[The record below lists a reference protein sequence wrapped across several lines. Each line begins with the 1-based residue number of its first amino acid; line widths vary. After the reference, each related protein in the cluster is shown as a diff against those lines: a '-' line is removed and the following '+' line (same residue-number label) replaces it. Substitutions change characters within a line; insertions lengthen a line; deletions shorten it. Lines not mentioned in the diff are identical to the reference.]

1 MRSHR
6 QTIADAARLVARL
19 KRLNWEKVRRR
30 ARRTL
35 YHFAEDRIYR
45 LPVDEALEFEEVPEF
60 HFDSWDDLKSYVPG
74 PGESREALLTL
85 WRGRLDVGEHVYTRT
100 ENGCLATYGWMIE
113 RQSSC
118 FLNDVRQRMEMPEAP
133 AVLYDFFTAP
143 EFRNRDFYPLLLM
156 HSVRHTAVTVPG
168 IRWIYMTV
176 RADDAV
182 PRWWVERL
190 GAHYCES
197 YFYRRVLW
205 REEKWRG
212 VEANSLTNARA

>member
-1 MRSHR
+1 MS
-6 QTIADAARLVARL
+6 DAAGLISRL
-19 KRLNWEKVRRR
+19 KRLNWDKVRRR
-30 ARRTL
+30 ARRTI
-35 YHFAEDRIYR
+35 YHFAENRIYR
-45 LPVDEALEFEEVPEF
+45 VPVEEALEFEEVPEF
-60 HFDSWDDLKSYVPG
+60 RFDSWDDLQTYVPG

-85 WRGRLDVGEHVYTRT
+85 WRGRLDAGEHVYTRT

-118 FLNDVRQRMEMPEAP
+118 FLSEVRQRMEMPEAP

-143 EFRNRDFYPLLLM
+143 EFRNRDFYPKLLM
-156 HSVRHTAVTVPG
+156 HSLRHTAASVPG
-168 IRWIYMTV
+168 IRWIYMTA
-176 RADDAV
+176 RADDTV

-190 GAHYCES
+190 GAQYCES

-212 VEANSLTNARA
+212 AETTPEE

>member
-1 MRSHR
+1 MS
-6 QTIADAARLVARL
+6 DLARLVSRL
-19 KRLNWEKVRRR
+19 KRLSWEKVRRR
-30 ARRTL
+30 ARRTF

-45 LPVDEALEFEEVPEF
+45 VPVEEALEFEEVPEF
-60 HFDSWDDLKSYVPG
+60 HFDSWDDLQTYVPG

-85 WRGRLDVGEHVYTRT
+85 WRCRLDAGEHVYTRT

-118 FLNDVRQRMEMPEAP
+118 FLTDVRQQMDMPEAP

-143 EFRNRDFYPLLLM
+143 EFRNRDFYPQLLM
-156 HSVRHTAVTVPG
+156 HSVRHTAASLPG

-176 RADDAV
+176 RADDRV

-190 GAHYCES
+190 GAHYYES

-212 VEANSLTNARA
+212 AEATAEG

>member
-1 MRSHR
+1 MS
-6 QTIADAARLVARL
+6 DLARLVSRL
-19 KRLNWEKVRRR
+19 KRLSWEKVRRR
-30 ARRTL
+30 ARRTF

-45 LPVDEALEFEEVPEF
+45 VPVEEALEFEEVPEF
-60 HFDSWDDLKSYVPG
+60 HFDSWDDLQTYVPG

-85 WRGRLDVGEHVYTRT
+85 WRGRLDAGEHVYTRT

-118 FLNDVRQRMEMPEAP
+118 FLTDVRQQMDMPEAP

-143 EFRNRDFYPLLLM
+143 EFRNRDFYPQLLV
-156 HSVRHTAVTVPG
+156 HSVRHTAASVPG

-176 RADDAV
+176 RADDRV

-190 GAHYCES
+190 CAHYYES

-212 VEANSLTNARA
+212 AEATAEG